1 MEHCAANI
9 KALREREN
17 MTQEELARKLGVK
30 PPAVSK
36 WERALTFPRMDK
48 LIAMASIFGVTVDV
62 ILGTE
67 QTTA

>member
-1 MEHCAANI
+1 MEHCATNI
-9 KALREREN
+9 KALRQREN
-17 MTQEELARKLGVK
+17 MTQEELAKKLGVK

-36 WERALTFPRMDK
+36 WERALAFPRMDK
-48 LIAMASIFGVTVDV
+48 LIAMSNIFGVTVDV

>member
-48 LIAMASIFGVTVDV
+48 LMAMANIFGVTIDA

>member
-1 MEHCAANI
+1 MEHCAVNI

-48 LIAMASIFGVTVDV
+48 LIAMANIFGVTVDV